1 MQSATICAA
10 VVFGSLCLANAAPDA
25 NAAAECD
32 IAILNGRVMDPE
44 TKFYEIRNVCVKE
57 GVRDRGQA
65 SSKAIAE

>member
-1 MQSATICAA
+1 MKHTIIALALFAA
-10 VVFGSLCLANAAPDA
+10 LVAGAPLVALAQD
-25 NAAAECD
+25 CD

-44 TKFYEIRNVCVKE
+44 TKFDEIRNVCVKE